1 MTEEAPAS
9 EATASSAQSGVL
21 AVSPELPEID
31 LETQDGLKSL
41 QRKDQQIDEGLDQIA
56 EGVNDLRHLAID
68 MRDEVKV
75 QSAMVDEIT
84 HKVDAASGHLTN
96 LNKRMKKTLANT
108 RSADRF
114 ILDFILLVILL
125 GVVGYIVSLV
135 SGVGR

>member
-1 MTEEAPAS
+1 MKELLAEAWKVCAEDRP
-9 EATASSAQSGVL
+9 SSDW
-21 AVSPELPEID
+21 E
-31 LETQDGLKSL
+31 DGLKSL

-84 HKVDAASGHLTN
+84 HKVDGANAHLTG
-96 LNKRMKKTLANT
+96 LNKRMKKTLAST

>member
-1 MTEEAPAS
+1 
-9 EATASSAQSGVL
+9 
-21 AVSPELPEID
+21 
-31 LETQDGLKSL
+31 
-41 QRKDQQIDEGLDQIA
+41 
-56 EGVNDLRHLAID
+56 